1 LKEIATVYL
10 CPSCWN
16 EIRNEDV
23 CPECGVDLKELA
35 QEGYEEKLIRALR
48 HPEPTVPI
56 RVAAILG
63 KLRSRAAVEPLIEM
77 ALSSTDPYIQEAA
90 VTALGTIGDARALPC
105 LSQLSHEGALRVRI
119 AAERAAKNLENEL
132 SANQG

>member
-1 LKEIATVYL
+1 MIYF
-10 CPSCWN
+10 CPSCGN
-16 EIRNEDV
+16 EIKNEDV
-23 CPECGVDLKELA
+23 CPECGVDLKVLA

-119 AAERAAKNLENEL
+119 AAERAARDLEN
-132 SANQG
+132 

>member
-1 LKEIATVYL
+1 MIYF

-16 EIRNEDV
+16 EIENEDV

-90 VTALGTIGDARALPC
+90 VRALGTIGDARALPGLNH
-105 LSQLSHEGALRVRI
+105 LSREGALRVKI
-119 AAERAAKNLENEL
+119 AAGLALNALENGLNAPKE
-132 SANQG
+132 

>member
-1 LKEIATVYL
+1 
-10 CPSCWN
+10 
-16 EIRNEDV
+16 V

>member
-1 LKEIATVYL
+1 VTFY
-10 CPSCWN
+10 CPSCWTEVGN
-16 EIRNEDV
+16 ASV
-23 CPECGVDLKELA
+23 CPACGAELR
-35 QEGYEEKLIRALR
+35 QFSDESYEEKLIRALH

-63 KLRSRAAVEPLIEM
+63 ELHSRAAVEPLIEM

-105 LSQLSHEGALRVRI
+105 LDQLSREGALRVKI
-119 AAERAAKNLENEL
+119 AAGLALNALENVLNAHKE
-132 SANQG
+132 

>member
-1 LKEIATVYL
+1 MSVTFY
-10 CPSCWN
+10 CPSCWTEVGN
-16 EIRNEDV
+16 ASV
-23 CPECGVDLKELA
+23 CPACGAELR
-35 QEGYEEKLIRALR
+35 QFSDESYEEKLIRALH

-63 KLRSRAAVEPLIEM
+63 ELHSRAAVEPLIEM

-105 LSQLSHEGALRVRI
+105 LDQLSREGALRVKI
-119 AAERAAKNLENEL
+119 AAGLALNALENVLNAHKE
-132 SANQG
+132 

>member
-1 LKEIATVYL
+1 LKEIAMIYF

-16 EIRNEDV
+16 EIKNADV

-35 QEGYEEKLIRALR
+35 QERYEEKLIRALR

-63 KLRSRAAVEPLIEM
+63 ELRSRAAVEPLIEM

-105 LSQLSHEGALRVRI
+105 LNQLSREGALRVKI
-119 AAERAAKNLENEL
+119 TAGLALNALENVLNAHKE
-132 SANQG
+132 

>member
-1 LKEIATVYL
+1 M
-10 CPSCWN
+10 
-16 EIRNEDV
+16 

-48 HPEPTVPI
+48 HPEPAAPI

-63 KLRSRAAVEPLIEM
+63 ELRSRAAVEPLIEM